1 MRYLEIIILI
11 NLAIHL
17 SFIMVAN
24 YIFKQKK
31 NRLMIFL
38 SCILDIIYILMYV
51 YIPYILEP
59 YRFVFIFIIS
69 ILPFVTKGLIKAL
82 MLLLVY
88 LLLNFTLGGSAGILY
103 KIINNFYVVLI
114 SLFII
119 LLIIS
124 ICSLYKKTHS
134 YNSSFIYPVFISDG
148 IHSFYLDGYCDTG
161 NFLTTDENIPI
172 VFLNR
177 KISIGRYKRNI
188 IVTTVSTKKEIM
200 LYEVKEFKIKIKNKY
215 VKRDVYIAYAD
226 ISHMV
231 MFGLNILGG

>member
-1 MRYLEIIILI
+1 
-11 NLAIHL
+11 
-17 SFIMVAN
+17 MVAN

-69 ILPFVTKGLIKAL
+69 VLPFVTKGLIKAL
-82 MLLLVY
+82 MLSLVY

-103 KIINNFYVVLI
+103 KIINNFYAILI

-148 IHSFYLDGYCDTG
+148 IHSFYLEGYCDTG